1 MSDSTST
8 STSRLALALAFAVG
22 CSTPA
27 ATTDAGTDTA
37 TPRSDTG
44 SAIDT
49 GSGSVDTG
57 TPGADSGSAA
67 ITADMIRAALGASCT
82 PVTGTGLYATDDG
95 EPDTIPIC
103 QGPGAVIYW
112 QSDIDVDCD
121 GGRTTTC
128 TSDPAYMHDTST
140 TGSDGM
146 PIDAE
151 TVPFVVIP
159 LPSTRFRY
167 PDHGIDL
174 GQLAL
179 VTYQDR
185 WAIGVFAD
193 EGPDNIIGEASYAMN
208 VLLGVDPDPRTG
220 GADSGATFVIF
231 TGTSSRITNADDH
244 AAAVTAAMPLLNA
257 LLGR

>member
-1 MSDSTST
+1 MTSTSTST
-8 STSRLALALAFAVG
+8 STSRLVLVLALAG
-22 CSTPA
+22 CSAAPA
-27 ATTDAGTDTA
+27 MPLDAAMSVDA
-37 TPRSDTG
+37 F
-44 SAIDT
+44 A
-49 GSGSVDTG
+49 SVDTHYAVDSVSMG
-57 TPGADSGSAA
+57 HDGGPDTGAAP

-103 QGPGAVIYW
+103 QGPGAVLYW

-121 GGRTTTC
+121 GGRTTIC

-146 PIDAE
+146 AIDAE

-159 LPSTRFRY
+159 LPSARFRY
-167 PDHGIDL
+167 ADHQIDL

-179 VTYQDR
+179 VTYQDH

-231 TGTSSRITNADDH
+231 TGTTARVTNADDH
-244 AAAVTAAMPLLNA
+244 AEAVAAAMPLLNA